1 MEGRYLARNL
11 NGIYLRE
18 GISLLKL
25 IEIDVVQENDGDNIQ
40 YSASSE
46 SFDPMIKGAGIDGD
60 DAKQYYLSRL
70 CEQFHDFRKLDD
82 SVVITGKDLML
93 KKQLEEHFF

>member
-25 IEIDVVQENDGDNIQ
+25 IEIDVVQENDGDNI
-40 YSASSE
+40 
-46 SFDPMIKGAGIDGD
+46 
-60 DAKQYYLSRL
+60 
-70 CEQFHDFRKLDD
+70 
-82 SVVITGKDLML
+82 
-93 KKQLEEHFF
+93 

>member
-1 MEGRYLARNL
+1 
-11 NGIYLRE
+11 
-18 GISLLKL
+18 
-25 IEIDVVQENDGDNIQ
+25 
-40 YSASSE
+40 
-46 SFDPMIKGAGIDGD
+46 MIKGAGIDGD